1 MAMGHPLSSSA
12 ILYKCRNLLAAAWK
26 VIKGWLPAAGV
37 KKIKFVA
44 KATVGEFVR
53 AEDRLTEWGG
63 DFAYDPSKFDPGPGP
78 AAPAEINGN
87 VEDAKSA
94 AEDTVSLASTI
105 CAPAP
110 VDNNA
115 GGLLR
120 LGPSA
125 NDIVFDKNGYGDLVA
140 RSETQNRIGC
150 FILTVVERQ
159 VTSITESI
167 QRSHRINPTHMYTY
181 VQRFRVREGLSC
193 VIGPFGQ

>member
-1 MAMGHPLSSSA
+1 M
-12 ILYKCRNLLAAAWK
+12 
-26 VIKGWLPAAGV
+26 IKGWLPAAGV

-105 CAPAP
+105 MASPP
-110 VDNNA
+110 DNNA

-167 QRSHRINPTHMYTY
+167 QRNHRINPKHMYTY
-181 VQRFRVREGLSC
+181 CTAVSSEGRAKLRDWAIWPVRAGCYSLAALSFPHSKPLY
-193 VIGPFGQ
+193 IRM

>member
-1 MAMGHPLSSSA
+1 M
-12 ILYKCRNLLAAAWK
+12 
-26 VIKGWLPAAGV
+26 IKGWLPAAGV

-63 DFAYDPSKFDPGPGP
+63 DFVYENKFDPGPGP

-87 VEDAKSA
+87 VEDAKSV

-105 CAPAP
+105 CAPGPAAAGA
-110 VDNNA
+110 DNNA

-140 RSETQNRIGC
+140 R
-150 FILTVVERQ
+150 
-159 VTSITESI
+159 
-167 QRSHRINPTHMYTY
+167 
-181 VQRFRVREGLSC
+181 
-193 VIGPFGQ
+193 

>member
-1 MAMGHPLSSSA
+1 MAMGHLLSSSA

-63 DFAYDPSKFDPGPGP
+63 DFVGDFTKFDPGLGP
-78 AAPAEINGN
+78 AAPSEINGN
-87 VEDAKSA
+87 VEDAKS

-105 CAPAP
+105 CAPGVAA
-110 VDNNA
+110 DNNA

-140 RSETQNRIGC
+140 R
-150 FILTVVERQ
+150 
-159 VTSITESI
+159 
-167 QRSHRINPTHMYTY
+167 
-181 VQRFRVREGLSC
+181 
-193 VIGPFGQ
+193 

>member
-1 MAMGHPLSSSA
+1 M
-12 ILYKCRNLLAAAWK
+12 
-26 VIKGWLPAAGV
+26 IKGWLPAAGV

-63 DFAYDPSKFDPGPGP
+63 DFVYENRFDPGPGP

-94 AEDTVSLASTI
+94 AAEDTVSLASTI
-105 CAPAP
+105 CAPAQA
-110 VDNNA
+110 DNNA

-140 RSETQNRIGC
+140 R
-150 FILTVVERQ
+150 
-159 VTSITESI
+159 
-167 QRSHRINPTHMYTY
+167 
-181 VQRFRVREGLSC
+181 
-193 VIGPFGQ
+193 